1 MNVTE
6 QSIYEQFSFWKS
18 ALAIELPVLN
28 PEKLTI
34 VVGCG
39 TSFYLA
45 QTASALLNRHGFRS
59 QPVAGSE
66 WTHHASSYTPETV
79 QILALSRSGESTETI
94 EAVEYSKVKGYPVIG
109 ITCEKGSTLERI
121 SDFPVYAATHV
132 REGIVMTSSASLML
146 LLSLRL
152 AGIQVSEADVDRAE
166 DFLHEAST
174 QLDRLLQD
182 RSHFVY
188 LGGGQFYGIA
198 NEGALKLQ
206 EMSLSYTQAY
216 HPLEYRHGPITL
228 VDERTLTVLL
238 YNAETHALETRL
250 TGDLQSKGAR
260 VIGFGGPGDL
270 SLPYPTEN
278 PEVAPLLALPVLQL
292 MGERV
297 AQLKG
302 LDTTQPRHLT
312 KVVVLS

>member
-6 QSIYEQFSFWKS
+6 QSIFEQFSFWKS
-18 ALAIELPVLN
+18 ALQLELPRLD

-45 QTASALLNRHGFRS
+45 QTVSALLNRHGFRS

-66 WTHHASSYTPETV
+66 WTHHASSYTPEQV
-79 QILALSRSGESTETI
+79 QVIALSRSGESTETI
-94 EAVEYSKVKGYPVIG
+94 EAVEYSKQQGYRVIG

-121 SDFPVYAATHV
+121 SDLPIYAETHA

-146 LLSLRL
+146 LVSMRL
-152 AGIQVSEADVDRAE
+152 MGIEISEIDVDRAE
-166 DFLHEAST
+166 EFLHRSASEIDAM
-174 QLDRLLQD
+174 LVG

-188 LGGGQFYGIA
+188 LGGGHLYGMA

-216 HPLEYRHGPITL
+216 HPMEYRHGPITL
-228 VDERTLTVLL
+228 VDERTLAVLL
-238 YNAETHALETRL
+238 YNDETHALEAKL
-250 TGDLQSKGAR
+250 TGDLQSKAAR
-260 VIGFGGPGDL
+260 VLGLGGPGDV

-278 PEVAPLLALPVLQL
+278 NELAALLALPVLQL
-292 MGERV
+292 IGERL

>member
-6 QSIYEQFSFWKS
+6 QSIFEQFPFWKS
-18 ALAIELPVLN
+18 ALDLELPELD
-28 PEKLTI
+28 PQKLTI

-45 QTASALLNRHGFRS
+45 QTVSALLNRHGFRS

-66 WTHHASSYTPETV
+66 WTHHASSYTPEQV
-79 QILALSRSGESTETI
+79 QVIALSRSGESTETI
-94 EAVEYSKVKGYPVIG
+94 EAVQYSKQKGYTVIG

-121 SDFPVYAATHV
+121 SDLPIYARTHA

-146 LLSLRL
+146 LVSMRL
-152 AGIQVSEADVDRAE
+152 MGIGVSEADIDRAE
-166 DFLHEAST
+166 TFLHLADTEMTA
-174 QLDRLLQD
+174 LLQG

-188 LGGGQFYGIA
+188 LGGGHLYGMA

-228 VDERTLTVLL
+228 VDERTLAVLL
-238 YNAETHALETRL
+238 YHEETAPLEAKL
-250 TGDLQSKGAR
+250 ASDLQAKGAR
-260 VIGFGGPGDL
+260 VLGLGGAGDV
-270 SLPYPTEN
+270 SLAYPTEN
-278 PEVAPLLALPVLQL
+278 NELAALLTLPVLQL
-292 MGERV
+292 LGERL
-297 AQLKG
+297 AQQKG